1 MNKMNRNTNISKTM
15 HCIVIVKTIIL
26 LGQDIYIFLLEN
38 EESNLKVNLN
48 YMIRTLFFHTDM
60 KKFLFI
66 FLNKLVMN
74 IILLIVSIVLC
85 DINENQIKF
94 KMTCRK
100 LKNESNKSNNGHC
113 KIESVNRVKDLN
125 FYVYLIRQ
133 KLKNKIFF
141 KSINR
146 LLGNK
151 NKFSKIQYVF
161 TLISTLT
168 LRLIWDPGISIF
180 DLLKTI
186 YLCRNVCM
194 VKYHTNKIIY
204 YKSV

>member
-15 HCIVIVKTIIL
+15 HCIVIMITMIL
-26 LGQDIYIFLLEN
+26 LGQDIYFFLLRN

-60 KKFLFI
+60 KNFLFI
-66 FLNKLVMN
+66 FLNKLV
-74 IILLIVSIVLC
+74 IKIKLVIVSIVLC

-94 KMTCRK
+94 KITCRK
-100 LKNESNKSNNGHC
+100 LKNESNKCNNGHC
-113 KIESVNRVKDLN
+113 KIESVNRVNVLN

-133 KLKNKIFF
+133 RLKNKIFF

-161 TLISTLT
+161 ILISILT
-168 LRLIWDPGISIF
+168 LRLIWDPGIS
-180 DLLKTI
+180 
-186 YLCRNVCM
+186 NV
-194 VKYHTNKIIY
+194 
-204 YKSV
+204 